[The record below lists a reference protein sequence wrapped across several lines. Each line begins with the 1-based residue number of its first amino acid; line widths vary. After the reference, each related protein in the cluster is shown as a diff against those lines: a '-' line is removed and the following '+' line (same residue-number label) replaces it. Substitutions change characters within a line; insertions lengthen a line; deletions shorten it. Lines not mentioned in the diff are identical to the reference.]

1 MQRDMLSITKQP
13 RMSYVFLRE
22 RRQRNTQKQGTIT
35 MKAKRGLNIVALGDV
50 LDHNILG
57 LLWCKESILELF

>member
-1 MQRDMLSITKQP
+1 
-13 RMSYVFLRE
+13 MSYVFLRE